1 MSKRPV
7 HAAHYSIREAL
18 VSLAES
24 PRELDGDLNEVGFPT
39 LARALSDWS
48 GSVTFSRLPL
58 HGGLTIRLWL
68 DHGIVRHVTAGEAE
82 CATLW
87 EAVEALCGVQLAEAG
102 SFDLD
107 PFVTLPSRVAGVWPL
122 GEMAEAVEQR
132 CAAILAL
139 AARVADVRA
148 LFRWTARR
156 LDPATLDDPALARFV
171 SGSNAALLAGV
182 DAATLAR
189 RQGVSLRQALAYLSL
204 LVNHGSIEPFE
215 AEVDEL
221 TDEPL
226 DGVSWFYRLDDG
238 TELGPSPD
246 RELFS
251 MVAARQVSAEAL
263 VWRNGQSMWMP
274 YRTARAAALKE
285 RALKATAMLRQSPCG
300 GCGKVF
306 REAAM
311 TFFTGHLLCAPCRQ
325 RFVAGKPLAPTAP
338 AAELKVPLTASIG
351 QRLRKIFGG

>member
-7 HAAHYSIREAL
+7 HEAHYSLREAL
-18 VSLAES
+18 AALVET
-24 PRELDGDLNEVGFPT
+24 PREIDGDLNEASFPVV
-39 LARALSDWS
+39 AAALTQFT
-48 GSVTFSRLPL
+48 GLITFSRLPL
-58 HGGLTIRLWL
+58 HGASVTRLWL
-68 DHGIVRHVTAGEAE
+68 DHGIVRHVVAGETE
-82 CATLW
+82 CQLLW
-87 EAVEALCGVQLAEAG
+87 EVVEALCGVHLAEAG
-102 SFDLD
+102 RFDID
-107 PFVTLPSRVAGVWPL
+107 PFVALPPRASGVWPL
-122 GEMAEAVEQR
+122 SEMMEAIEQR
-132 CAAILAL
+132 SAAVLAL
-139 AARVADVRA
+139 AARVSDVRA

-156 LDPATLDDPALARFV
+156 LDPASLDDPALARFI
-171 SGSNAALLAGV
+171 SGSNTALLAGS

-189 RQGVSLRQALAYLSL
+189 RQGVSLRQSLAYLSL
-204 LVNHGSIEPFE
+204 LVNHGSVEPFE

-226 DGVSWFYRLDDG
+226 DGVSWFYRLADG
-238 TELGPSPD
+238 TELGPAPD

-251 MVAARQVSAEAL
+251 MVQARQVSAEAL

-274 YRTARAAALKE
+274 YRTARSAALKE
-285 RALKATAMLRQSPCG
+285 RALKATAMLRQSPCA

-325 RFVAGKPLAPTAP
+325 HFVAAKPVAPTGP
-338 AAELKVPLTASIG
+338 TAELKVPLTASIG